1 MEVKYALN
9 PIFTSAHP
17 RGMLSIVKVDLTSLD
32 PFRNL
37 SIAFVDLLGALGE
50 NNLQSLR
57 YFL

>member
-1 MEVKYALN
+1 
-9 PIFTSAHP
+9 
-17 RGMLSIVKVDLTSLD
+17 MLSIVKVDLTSLD